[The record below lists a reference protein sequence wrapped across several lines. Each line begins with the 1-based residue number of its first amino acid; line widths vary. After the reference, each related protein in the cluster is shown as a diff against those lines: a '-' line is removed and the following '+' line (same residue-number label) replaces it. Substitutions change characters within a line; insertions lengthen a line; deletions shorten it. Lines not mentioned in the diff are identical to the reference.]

1 MRRCVMALYM
11 CVSICVWSDNQTVGP
26 AVCLH
31 LLVCACMSLC
41 RATLVISSATAKIR
55 RSNCGTWGFPPQCKH
70 SRSVR
75 LSGNSGSGINMG
87 AGQLGRGQ
95 LHLGPAGSE
104 VQKSL
109 TKNILWPANRKHTT
123 LLLLH
128 QEEHLAYKNLSY
140 EVLVW
145 LSVWSYRRVKN
156 IRISMQEFL
165 KPKGPMGQFCA
176 LWCFDAVRQVRLII

>member
-75 LSGNSGSGINMG
+75 LSGNSRSGVNMD
-87 AGQLGRGQ
+87 
-95 LHLGPAGSE
+95 SWEE
-104 VQKSL
+104 VSCIWAQQVQGYKKASPKIFCDQQ
-109 TKNILWPANRKHTT
+109 TEKT
-123 LLLLH
+123 LLS
-128 QEEHLAYKNLSY
+128 YYYTRKSIRPIKTWVMRCWCGYLSGATD
-140 EVLVW
+140 VW
-145 LSVWSYRRVKN
+145 KN

-176 LWCFDAVRQVRLII
+176 VWCFDAVRQVRLII